1 MTVEKIIEELVSLIL
16 IQEKEID
23 SLREENI
30 SLKVKIDRINQ
41 YIETYEEYIQG
52 GNE

>member
-23 SLREENI
+23 ELREENI
-30 SLKVKIDRINQ
+30 RLKVKIDRINQ
-41 YIETYEEYIQG
+41 YIETYEEYIKG
-52 GNE
+52 E